1 MYIMLGYFVDV
12 KTFALAMLLIFQSS
26 AGKNRNETFFNT
38 DLRRKLLQSLSQVFN
53 SSMYVII

>member
-1 MYIMLGYFVDV
+1 MLGYFVDV